1 MKKNQTTK
9 TSLKKQPAKQKAATQ
24 ATASEANSEP
34 TTLKKPPKGV
44 TYTTSIDWE
53 KFRHIGGAYPMPTPI
68 SLANIAVKFVV
79 AGDQPYDAVR
89 RAMQT
94 LEESAA
100 LISELDC
107 MGMNWIKREAHY
119 TFGAGLKEVF
129 GNERKSRAVEKIQT
143 VLFEV
148 AKRLTALSSEEM
160 RRAWVYETLSGYE
173 KNGFTD
179 GEVKKIKRELNKP
192 HKKNN

>member
-1 MKKNQTTK
+1 MKKTK
-9 TSLKKQPAKQKAATQ
+9 KEAPK
-24 ATASEANSEP
+24 ATASKANSE
-34 TTLKKPPKGV
+34 LKPQNKPPKGV

-53 KFRHIGGAYPMPTPI
+53 KFRHIGGAYPLPTPV
-68 SLANIAVKFVV
+68 SLATIASQFVV

-107 MGMNWIKREAHY
+107 AGQNWVKREAHY
-119 TFGAGLKEVF
+119 TFNAGLKEVF
-129 GNERKSRAVEKIQT
+129 GAERKSRAVEKLQT
-143 VLFEV
+143 ILFGV

-179 GEVKKIKRELNKP
+179 AEVCKIKRELNNP
-192 HKKNN
+192 LKK

>member
-1 MKKNQTTK
+1 MKKSQTTK
-9 TSLKKQPAKQKAATQ
+9 TSLKKRPAKQKAATE

-34 TTLKKPPKGV
+34 KTLKKPPKGV
-44 TYTTSIDWE
+44 TYETSVDWE
-53 KFRHIGGAYPMPTPI
+53 KFRYIGGSYPMPTPI

-143 VLFEV
+143 VLFEI